1 MTMDILKGKRIQLR
15 PVEIQD
21 LDLLDRLENDPE
33 NWALSNHLNPF
44 SRFYLEQY
52 ILHAENNIYT
62 DKQLRLIIVD
72 RQKKPLGI
80 IDLFEFDPHHRRAA
94 LGIIIDQEFRN
105 RGFASE
111 ALELIIRYANQILNL
126 KQLYCGIGDRNK
138 VSLHIFE
145 KHGFEITGNKKSWR
159 LNKGHWED
167 ELFLQLIFDQ

>member
-1 MTMDILKGKRIQLR
+1 MDILRGKRILLR

-21 LDLLDRLENDPE
+21 LDVLYRLENDSE

-72 RQKKPLGI
+72 QQGTPLGI

-94 LGIIIDQEFRN
+94 LGIIIDPEFRN
-105 RGFASE
+105 KGFASE
-111 ALELIIRYANQILNL
+111 ALALIIRYASKVLNI
-126 KQLYCGIGDRNK
+126 KQLYCGIGAWNK
-138 VSLHIFE
+138 ISIRLFE
-145 KHGFEITGNKKSWR
+145 KHGFKITGNKKSWR
-159 LNKGHWED
+159 LNKGQWED
-167 ELFLQLIFDQ
+167 EHFLQLIFE